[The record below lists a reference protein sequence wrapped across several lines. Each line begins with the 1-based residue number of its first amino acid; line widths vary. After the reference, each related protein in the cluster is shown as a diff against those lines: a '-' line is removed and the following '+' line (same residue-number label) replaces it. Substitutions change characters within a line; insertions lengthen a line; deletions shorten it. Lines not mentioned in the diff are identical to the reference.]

1 MFFFPP
7 PKNNE
12 KLLYLEFLHIF
23 RCFCLIISSEL
34 LSHSFPPQWMKAE
47 ETGTPIRI
55 EDPNQ
60 FVPLN
65 TDPSEVLQ
73 KRNKVRS
80 LQPIKAHKT
89 ITDGAAAHSRRGVN
103 IITEINLC
111 RLRSESRTG

>member
-1 MFFFPP
+1 MNYTFFFPP

-12 KLLYLEFLHIF
+12 TLCSVYNFSIFLG
-23 RCFCLIISSEL
+23 CFYLIISSEL
-34 LSHSFPPQWMKAE
+34 LNHPFPPQWMKAE

-80 LQPIKAHKT
+80 
-89 ITDGAAAHSRRGVN
+89 
-103 IITEINLC
+103 
-111 RLRSESRTG
+111 